1 MDLDTTRIAILV
13 IFGLFWAIPDW
24 IRLWRERPG
33 NSSTANQGATM
44 ARKRRMPPRHKSGPK
59 KGQFKKRR

>member
-33 NSSTANQGATM
+33 NSSSTTKGATM
-44 ARKRRMPPRHKSGPK
+44 AKRRMPPRHKSGPK